1 MKSYKEKIKQIN
13 SYASLL
19 LLYYYFFN
27 NKKFSSSHTE
37 TQQGSHIYWQMTSH
51 DFSVILSIL
60 IIYKGCTYI
69 SILDSEI
76 QLEKKYIFW
85 ISLISA
91 FSRNGRDILLNFKV
105 FHVHGNPGTMI

>member
-1 MKSYKEKIKQIN
+1 
-13 SYASLL
+13 
-19 LLYYYFFN
+19 
-27 NKKFSSSHTE
+27 
-37 TQQGSHIYWQMTSH
+37 MTSH

-85 ISLISA
+85 IPLYLH
-91 FSRNGRDILLNFKV
+91 F
-105 FHVHGNPGTMI
+105 PGMEGTYY